1 MELEYHRIV
10 IKLGTRLLTSGKDRL
25 DLELMGSLVHQIA
38 RLHREGAEVIIVSSG
53 AIASGREKF
62 PHLDGKGKVPIRQI
76 LASIGQGR
84 LMHTYDHLFGRY
96 DISVAQALLTK
107 YDLSSRSG
115 YLNARNVLLEL
126 LKLRVIPIVNNNDVV
141 STDEIIKELT
151 FGDNDSLSAH
161 VASLVNADLLA
172 ILGDVEGLY
181 TQDPGVYP
189 EAKLIPYVEYI
200 NESVEEMASPQANPQ
215 GMGGMRSKVRAA
227 KLATGFGT
235 AMVIASGKE
244 REIILDLAEGKS
256 HGTLFPPRVSKLES
270 RRRFLMSGPPHK
282 GRLVIDG
289 GADAALREGEGS
301 LLPVGIV
308 DAQGNFE
315 RGDVVDVIDIK
326 DVMLGCGICNY
337 SSLDIMRIKGLHSD
351 RIASILGYTYGEE
364 AIHRNNL
371 VVLK

>member
-1 MELEYHRIV
+1 MELAYQRII

-25 DLELMGSLVHQIA
+25 NLELMGGLVDQTA

-84 LMHTYDHLFGRY
+84 LMHTYDYLFGRY
-96 DISVAQALLTK
+96 GISVAQALLTK

-126 LKLRVIPIVNNNDVV
+126 LRLKVIPIVNNNDVV
-141 STDEIIKELT
+141 STDEIKELR
-151 FGDNDSLSAH
+151 FGDNDSLSAQ
-161 VASLVNADLLA
+161 VASLMNADLLA

-189 EAKLIPYVEYI
+189 EAKLIPYVSHIDEKVI
-200 NESVEEMASPQANPQ
+200 EMASPQANPQ
-215 GMGGMRSKVRAA
+215 GMGGMRSKVQAA

-244 REIILDLAEGKS
+244 REIILDLAEGKP

-282 GRLVIDG
+282 GKLVIDR
-289 GADAALREGEGS
+289 GAAAALRTGEGS

-308 DAQGNFE
+308 DARGNFE
-315 RGDVVDVIDIK
+315 RGDVLDVIDISEN
-326 DVMLGCGICNY
+326 MLGCGICNY
-337 SSLDIMRIKGLHSD
+337 SSSDIRSIKGLHSD
-351 RIASILGYTYGEE
+351 RITSILGYTYGEE